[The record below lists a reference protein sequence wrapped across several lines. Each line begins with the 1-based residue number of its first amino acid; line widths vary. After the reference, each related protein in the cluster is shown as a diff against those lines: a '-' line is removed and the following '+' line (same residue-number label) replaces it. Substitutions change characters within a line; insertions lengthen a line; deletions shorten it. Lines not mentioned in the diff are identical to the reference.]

1 MGAQVAAVNAHTG
14 VIVNIQRFSLHDGPG
29 VRSTVFF
36 KGCPLRCRWCHN
48 PETFTF
54 QPTVSQDRKLCVSC
68 GSCAAACPNGALTA
82 AEGGLRYDAG
92 RCARCFA
99 CVKDCPTGAL
109 QALGREM
116 TVDDVLNEVLPDM
129 GMYGRTGGGVTLSG
143 GEPAAQP
150 AFALALIRAL
160 HERGIKA
167 ALDTCGY
174 AESKTFLPLCREAAL
189 VLFDLKHFSDA
200 AHRRL
205 TGRDFKLI
213 RRNFLLL
220 QCGQTP
226 VQVRVTVIPGLNDDD
241 DTQSG
246 IAELIV
252 KNPKA
257 ESVLLLGYHPLGGV
271 KAIGL
276 NEARPALSLT
286 PLNRRHLT
294 ELAAR
299 MAART
304 GLPCTF
310 R

>member
-1 MGAQVAAVNAHTG
+1 MGDQVAAVNAHTG

-54 QPTVSQDRKLCVSC
+54 QPTVSQDQKLCVSC
-68 GSCAAACPNGALTA
+68 GSCAAACPNGALTT
-82 AEGGLRYDAG
+82 AENGLRYDAA

-99 CVKDCPTGAL
+99 CVRECPTGAL

-116 TVDDVLNEVLPDM
+116 TIDEVLKEVLPDK
-129 GMYGRTGGGVTLSG
+129 GMYERTGGGVTLSG

-150 AFALALIRAL
+150 AFALTLIRAL
-160 HERGIKA
+160 RERHIRA

-174 AESKTFLPLCREAAL
+174 AESEIFLPLCREAAL
-189 VLFDLKHFSDA
+189 VLFDLKHFDDA

-205 TGRDFKLI
+205 TGRDFQQIK
-213 RRNFLLL
+213 RNFLLL
-220 QCGQTP
+220 EREQTP
-226 VQVRVTVIPGLNDDD
+226 VQVRVPVIPGLNDDEE
-241 DTQSG
+241 TQAG
-246 IAELIV
+246 VAELIV
-252 KNPKA
+252 KNPRV
-257 ESVLLLGYHPLGGV
+257 ESVLLLGYHPLGGA

-276 NEARPALSLT
+276 NETRGAFSAVPPGRG
-286 PLNRRHLT
+286 RMT

-304 GLPCTF
+304 NLPCTF